1 MSWIFGYFGKTERQ
15 SISSPENPLYHFK
28 DSNLILFAGGNKQ
41 TCFFQS
47 DTKDSC
53 WLLVGVGLKLF
64 ENGYKLLSESEWSK
78 YLSADKVNLKTV
90 NGHFVAVKYANN
102 ELRFFPDELGLR
114 EIFIVKNDGGFGF
127 TTRIDWLKYFI
138 KPEIDLKEFGSR
150 WLLQNQ
156 ISHNSII
163 KNVTRLIRSNAVI
176 RENSLIT
183 KQNEWEP
190 NFEMPGN
197 KEIFNSVLQ
206 QLISIAGKKISLSL
220 SGGLDSRLLL
230 SYLTQKKSE
239 LWETHTFGDPEHPDS
254 KISRILLKDLNL
266 RNRIIDD
273 NLPAT
278 DKLIELI
285 KDYSVQ
291 SIVTNPA
298 SSILNL
304 RFYDRLADKD
314 RIVIDGGFGEIWR
327 RAFANRLMILGRK
340 HLIQKDAVRVTE
352 FLNYYKADIFSDDA
366 LLEMRK
372 GCINQLEDLFQNLPD
387 PSQIGVAEWLDLFS
401 VRCRLAN
408 YYAPEQARIDNFV
421 ISFMPLVQKDIL
433 NLLFGITNTDKKNGK
448 LFKQLIW
455 RNSIQL
461 TKIPL
466 VKGNITHHFSSSSL
480 SARLQSRIKNKLGF
494 SFQSKRI
501 IEFQNT
507 LKEFI
512 IDVLKSAEVRNY
524 KYYDPKKLG
533 GLENKFLKCSG
544 VYNYEVD
551 WFLSFELFRRGI
563 ADGN

>member
-1 MSWIFGYFGKTERQ
+1 MSWIFGYFGNREQQR
-15 SISSPENPLYHFK
+15 IFSPERSLYQFK

-47 DTKDSC
+47 ETKDSC
-53 WLLVGVGLKLF
+53 WALVGVGLKLF
-64 ENGYKLLSESEWSK
+64 EDYYKLQSESEWNM
-78 YLSADKVNLKTV
+78 YLSADKVNLEPV

-102 ELRFFPDELGLR
+102 ELRFFSDELGLR
-114 EIFIVKNDGGFGF
+114 EMFVVKIDGGFGF
-127 TTRIDWLKYFI
+127 TTRIDWIKYFI
-138 KPEIDLKEFGSR
+138 KPEIDLNEFGTR

-156 ISHNSII
+156 ISRNSII
-163 KNVTRLIRSNAVI
+163 KNVTRLVCLNAVI
-176 RENSLIT
+176 KENSLT
-183 KQNEWEP
+183 TRQNEWKP

-197 KEIFNSVLQ
+197 KEIFNSILQ

-230 SYLTQKKSE
+230 SYLTQKKSDS
-239 LWETHTFGDPEHPDS
+239 WETHTFGDPNHPDS
-254 KISRILLKDLNL
+254 KIGRTLLQNLNL
-266 RNRIIDD
+266 RNQIIDD

-304 RFYDRLADKD
+304 RFYDILADKD
-314 RIVIDGGFGEIWR
+314 SVNIDGGFGEIWR
-327 RAFANRLMILGRK
+327 RAFANRLMILGKK
-340 HLIQKDAVRVTE
+340 HLIKKDAVKVTS

-372 GCINQLEDLFQNLPD
+372 GCINQLEDLFKYLPD
-387 PSQIGVAEWLDLFS
+387 PSQIGVAEWIDLFS

-408 YYAPEQARIDNFV
+408 YYAPEQARIDKLV

-448 LFKQLIW
+448 LFKQLIR

-466 VKGNITHHFSSSSL
+466 VKGNITHPFSSSSL
-480 SARLQSRIKNKLGF
+480 SARLQSRIKNKLGLA
-494 SFQSKRI
+494 FQNKRI

-524 KYYDPKKLG
+524 EYYDPKKLG
-533 GLENKFLKCSG
+533 RLESKFLKGSS
-544 VYNYEVD
+544 VYNSEVD

-563 ADGN
+563 ADRN